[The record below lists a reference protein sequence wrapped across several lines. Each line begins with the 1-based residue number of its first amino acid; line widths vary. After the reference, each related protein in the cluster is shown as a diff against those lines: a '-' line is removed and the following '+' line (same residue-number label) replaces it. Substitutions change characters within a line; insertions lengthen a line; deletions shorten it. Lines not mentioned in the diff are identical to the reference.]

1 MWSIILICSITFAL
15 SPVFRC
21 AIICVLCGAL
31 GKNGQGLLSVV
42 VFTHLSEG
50 PINNI
55 ISNFNLSAH
64 IITCHLK
71 LKEQMMTE
79 RIIMSTG
86 PIEAL
91 LAEKFGKSTSKGRKL
106 IHMLKSLVE
115 PIGYDLSL
123 SDEDK
128 ALAAT
133 IDNAEILQR
142 RDAILNEKKESKLDL
157 TNEYIRPIWEKLK
170 SKASKL
176 LTMRLHFQCS
186 EVFDKGIKKCHDKFR
201 DMKDKCYNILWYIPF
216 INRAVCGKFD
226 ILQICQAAEKH
237 AEAAKFCDEMMERVM
252 GKMKSFDTDTE
263 NMQNVTDEVLDHLR
277 VNMHYKAIEE
287 PRLTR
292 IYRLKQV
299 VYRISQNF
307 HIVKMIF
314 STIKHLLGCLFIFLL
329 YTIFRNSIQMIRN
342 YLNNIDFLNIFLT
355 PYFWHIDKKREEAGE
370 VFLRPLS
377 KAERKINGLL
387 KPFSPPTRA
396 EIEASWQPLAKFFI
410 TLIVALL
417 VLLVDNF
424 FYSIIKEVS
433 GTGFVADLIKD
444 MINFDFDKTL
454 NLTIPLEHCHVEPT
468 SPDWSFSWK
477 YVILPLTLMLL
488 LQVVFGYFIKRITLF
503 YIIGGIFRKRNKART
518 IHLYNKLLFGRVN
531 SRRLARARIRYQVER
546 RILQREAIKEQSK
559 LFAGTFIQTAIIEK
573 LFATGKCLLCE
584 MKYRKSVLVECP
596 NFNCPAT
603 YCRTCF
609 TEIHQQCYACLAEEG
624 IVTSERTQFMPSEP
638 SPNEAQR
645 TESLSKSAEESQETS
660 SIIVESTQEETQ
672 G

>member
-1 MWSIILICSITFAL
+1 
-15 SPVFRC
+15 
-21 AIICVLCGAL
+21 
-31 GKNGQGLLSVV
+31 
-42 VFTHLSEG
+42 
-50 PINNI
+50 
-55 ISNFNLSAH
+55 
-64 IITCHLK
+64 
-71 LKEQMMTE
+71 MMTE

-133 IDNAEILQR
+133 IDNAE
-142 RDAILNEKKESKLDL
+142 
-157 TNEYIRPIWEKLK
+157 
-170 SKASKL
+170 ASKL

-307 HIVKMIF
+307 HIVK
-314 STIKHLLGCLFIFLL
+314 
-329 YTIFRNSIQMIRN
+329 
-342 YLNNIDFLNIFLT
+342 
-355 PYFWHIDKKREEAGE
+355 KREEAGE

-424 FYSIIKEVS
+424 FYSIIKEVMRFSAVSVSAKSKQQFHLGVS